1 MTRGMSVKEQS
12 RPEGGSPQNETVHSI
27 SPGPRGSKISIKI
40 PSEHAYQQTETQTDE
55 FLMGPRPGSVGEDEI
70 IRMTATR
77 VIERAWLSYRD
88 RQMFKLLKHAVCAA
102 EHCLSFEILR
112 KVSPM
117 EANLLK
123 DPSFQVRV
131 RFRFAGSDFPPEI
144 VFKVFIHTGGQG
156 VNYVSGKRVIK
167 PATNAAADS
176 CRLMGHRKFYDQM
189 IRDACQHE
197 KDRVTDEIDII
208 TMKDYM
214 QYLSNMDETPAYMG
228 GKENLWRKLSLE
240 GSKIQ
245 YLSNMDETPAY
256 MGGKENLWRKLSLEG
271 EMGLPSNTGN
281 MDETPAYMGGKEN
294 LWRKLSLEAYMGG
307 KENLW
312 RKLSLEG
319 ERRLPSNSRLP
330 GNTKFNNY
338 STSATWTRLPP
349 TWGARRTCGGNCHW
363 KVRSGCLATVGC
375 LATLGSNMQY
385 LSNMDETPAY
395 MGGKENLWRKLSLEA
410 LPRQSIMYD
419 IVEYL
424 YHTGTPSSR
433 LQADLPILMS
443 RPITQEIQ
451 LQHIQAISQLR
462 TPPPAPCTTAQSRTR
477 PRPLSSGGRSQRG
490 SKQAKKRAQQM
501 RKLYQ
506 QEGKEVGNVS
516 SPRQHPP
523 EGHGEGGVPGGR
535 GEYLGVPGED
545 QEDWEQEADKL
556 YEWTQELNFDDL
568 AATPRY
574 EL

>member
-1 MTRGMSVKEQS
+1 MANFDQLLVFHDHSAKEQNG
-12 RPEGGSPQNETVHSI
+12 PEGGSPQNGTVHSI

-55 FLMGPRPGSVGEDEI
+55 FLMGPRPGSVAEDEI
-70 IRMTATR
+70 IKMTATR

-176 CRLMGHRKFYDQM
+176 CRLMGHRMFYDQMIRDAPDSCRLMGHRKFYDQM

-240 GSKIQ
+240 GWLPSNRGLLSNSSTSVTWTKLPPTWGARRTCGGNSRWKVGYLATGGYLATVGNLATVFCNMQYLSNMDETPTYMGGKENLWRKLSLEGWLPSNRGYLATVGNPVTVFCNMQ

-271 EMGLPSNTGN
+271 EIG
-281 MDETPAYMGGKEN
+281 Y
-294 LWRKLSLEAYMGG
+294 
-307 KENLW
+307 
-312 RKLSLEG
+312 
-319 ERRLPSNSRLP
+319 
-330 GNTKFNNY
+330 
-338 STSATWTRLPP
+338 
-349 TWGARRTCGGNCHW
+349 
-363 KVRSGCLATVGC
+363 LAT
-375 LATLGSNMQY
+375 
-385 LSNMDETPAY
+385 
-395 MGGKENLWRKLSLEA
+395 
-410 LPRQSIMYD
+410 
-419 IVEYL
+419 
-424 YHTGTPSSR
+424 
-433 LQADLPILMS
+433 
-443 RPITQEIQ
+443 
-451 LQHIQAISQLR
+451 
-462 TPPPAPCTTAQSRTR
+462 
-477 PRPLSSGGRSQRG
+477 
-490 SKQAKKRAQQM
+490 
-501 RKLYQ
+501 
-506 QEGKEVGNVS
+506 
-516 SPRQHPP
+516 
-523 EGHGEGGVPGGR
+523 GV
-535 GEYLGVPGED
+535 
-545 QEDWEQEADKL
+545 
-556 YEWTQELNFDDL
+556 T
-568 AATPRY
+568 
-574 EL
+574 

>member
-1 MTRGMSVKEQS
+1 
-12 RPEGGSPQNETVHSI
+12 
-27 SPGPRGSKISIKI
+27 
-40 PSEHAYQQTETQTDE
+40 
-55 FLMGPRPGSVGEDEI
+55 MGPRPGSVGEDEI

-88 RQMFKLLKHAVCAA
+88 KQMFKLLKHAVCAA

-240 GSKIQ
+240 
-245 YLSNMDETPAY
+245 
-256 MGGKENLWRKLSLEG
+256 
-271 EMGLPSNTGN
+271 
-281 MDETPAYMGGKEN
+281 
-294 LWRKLSLEAYMGG
+294 
-307 KENLW
+307 
-312 RKLSLEG
+312 
-319 ERRLPSNSRLP
+319 
-330 GNTKFNNY
+330 
-338 STSATWTRLPP
+338 
-349 TWGARRTCGGNCHW
+349 
-363 KVRSGCLATVGC
+363 
-375 LATLGSNMQY
+375 
-385 LSNMDETPAY
+385 
-395 MGGKENLWRKLSLEA
+395 A

-433 LQADLPILMS
+433 LQEDLPILMS

-462 TPPPAPCTTAQSRTR
+462 TPPPAPCTTAQSRNR

-506 QEGKEVGNVS
+506 QEGKEGL
-516 SPRQHPP
+516 
-523 EGHGEGGVPGGR
+523 ETVPGSTPLKDMVR
-535 GEYLGVPGED
+535 EEYLGMTGED

>member
-1 MTRGMSVKEQS
+1 MTREMSAKEQNG
-12 RPEGGSPQNETVHSI
+12 PEGGSPQNGTVHSI

-55 FLMGPRPGSVGEDEI
+55 FLMGPRPGSVAEDEI
-70 IRMTATR
+70 IKMTATR

-240 GSKIQ
+240 
-245 YLSNMDETPAY
+245 
-256 MGGKENLWRKLSLEG
+256 
-271 EMGLPSNTGN
+271 
-281 MDETPAYMGGKEN
+281 
-294 LWRKLSLEAYMGG
+294 
-307 KENLW
+307 
-312 RKLSLEG
+312 
-319 ERRLPSNSRLP
+319 
-330 GNTKFNNY
+330 
-338 STSATWTRLPP
+338 
-349 TWGARRTCGGNCHW
+349 
-363 KVRSGCLATVGC
+363 
-375 LATLGSNMQY
+375 
-385 LSNMDETPAY
+385 
-395 MGGKENLWRKLSLEA
+395 A

-433 LQADLPILMS
+433 LQEDLPILMS

-501 RKLYQ
+501 KKLYQ
-506 QEGKEVGNVS
+506 QEGKEGLEPVPSGTPLDEVG
-516 SPRQHPP
+516 RDQ
-523 EGHGEGGVPGGR
+523 
-535 GEYLGVPGED
+535 YLGAPGED

-568 AATPRY
+568 VTTPRY
-574 EL
+574 EM